1 MKELIF
7 SFKMM
12 DQQIFETLLNNLDLK
27 TLAGMVVD
35 LEAAQE
41 AWRND
46 LAGAPS
52 EPVKQQLID
61 ILRIVTDRGIE
72 RAAAEQ
78 LDFEQL
84 LDEARDERQPDD
96 WLAERNRQNR
106 ENWYS
111 DYK

>member
-1 MKELIF
+1 MKGLIF
-7 SFKMM
+7 SFEMM
-12 DQQIFETLLNNLDLK
+12 DQQLFETLLDNLDLK

-35 LEAAQE
+35 LEAAEE
-41 AWRND
+41 AWRYD
-46 LAGAPS
+46 LAGAPP
-52 EPVKQQLID
+52 EPVKQQLSG
-61 ILRIVTDRGIE
+61 ILRIVTERGIE
-72 RAAAEQ
+72 RAATKQ